1 MTKVAINGFGRI
13 GRLVARAI
21 LERPDCGL
29 ELVSVNDLAD
39 AKANAWLF
47 KHDSVHGKFPGEVT
61 TDGTDI
67 VVNGKRIHV
76 TAEKDPAKLPHSANG
91 VEIALECTGFFADRE
106 GGQKHLDAGAKRV
119 LISAPAK
126 GADLTVVYG
135 VNDDKLTAEH
145 KIVSNASC
153 TTNCLAPVAKV
164 LNDALG
170 IERGLMTTIHAYT
183 NDQKILDQIHPDLRR
198 ARAAAMSM
206 IPTTT
211 GAAKALGLVLPELK
225 DKFDGISIRVPT
237 PNVSIVDLTFRTS
250 KPTNPEEI
258 NKVLR
263 EASSGAL
270 EGILGFSDAQLVSV
284 DFNHNALSA
293 IVDTTFTRSVDSHMH
308 KVLAWYDNEWGY
320 SNRILDLIAYVAR
333 VKKESLQMSS

>member
-61 TDGTDI
+61 TEGNDI

-76 TAEKDPAKLPHSANG
+76 TAERDPANLPHQANG
-91 VEIALECTGFFADRE
+91 IDIALECTGFFTDRE
-106 GGQKHLDAGAKRV
+106 SAQKHIDAGAKKV

-126 GADLTVVYG
+126 GVDLTVVYG

-183 NDQKILDQIHPDLRR
+183 NDQKILDQIHSDLRR

-211 GAAKALGLVLPELK
+211 GAARAVGEVLPELK
-225 DKFDGISIRVPT
+225 GKLDGSAIRVPV
-237 PNVSIVDLTFRTS
+237 PDGSLVDLTFTPKRETS
-250 KPTNPEEI
+250 RDEVNQILKAASESERLRG
-258 NKVLR
+258 VLVY
-263 EASSGAL
+263 
-270 EGILGFSDAQLVSV
+270 SDEPLVSV
-284 DFNHNALSA
+284 D
-293 IVDTTFTRSVDSHMH
+293 IVHTPQSSTVDSLETAVIEG
-308 KVLAWYDNEWGY
+308 KLVRVVSWYDNEWGF
-320 SNRILDLIAYVAR
+320 SNRMVDTAAAMAALG
-333 VKKESLQMSS
+333 

>member
-1 MTKVAINGFGRI
+1 MTRVAINGFGRI

-47 KHDSVHGKFPGEVT
+47 SRDSVHGKFPGKVE
-61 TDGTDI
+61 TDGNDI
-67 VVNGKRIHV
+67 LVDGKRIHV
-76 TAEKDPAKLPHSANG
+76 TAEKDPAKLPHKANDI
-91 VEIALECTGFFADRE
+91 EIALECTGFFTDRA
-106 GGQKHLDAGAKRV
+106 GGEKHIEAGAKRV

-135 VNDDKLTAEH
+135 VNDDKLRPEH
-145 KIVSNASC
+145 RIVSNASC

-164 LNDALG
+164 MNDTIG

-211 GAAKALGLVLPELK
+211 GAARAVGEVLPELK
-225 DKFDGISIRVPT
+225 GKLDGSAIRVPV
-237 PNVSIVDLTFRTS
+237 PDGSIVDLTFTPSRDTS
-250 KPTNPEEI
+250 REEVNAALKAASESGRLKGI
-258 NKVLR
+258 LEYSEDPLVSIDIVHTP
-263 EASSGAL
+263 ASS
-270 EGILGFSDAQLVSV
+270 
-284 DFNHNALSA
+284 
-293 IVDTTFTRSVDSHMH
+293 TVDSLETAVIEG
-308 KVLAWYDNEWGY
+308 KLVRVVSWYDNEWGF
-320 SNRILDLIAYVAR
+320 SNRMIDTAVAMG
-333 VKKESLQMSS
+333 KLG

>member
-21 LERPDCGL
+21 LERPDSGL

-39 AKANAWLF
+39 AKSNAWLF

-61 TDGTDI
+61 ADGNDI
-67 VVNGKRIHV
+67 VVDGKRIHV
-76 TAEKDPAKLPHSANG
+76 TAEKDPAKLPHREQG
-91 VEIALECTGFFADRE
+91 VEIVLECTGFFADRA
-106 GGQKHLDAGAKRV
+106 GGEKHLEAGAKRV

-126 GADLTVVYG
+126 GVDLTVVYG
-135 VNDDKLTAEH
+135 VNDDKLTPDH

-198 ARAAAMSM
+198 ARAAAMNI
-206 IPTTT
+206 IPTST
-211 GAAKALGLVLPELK
+211 GAARAVGEVLPELK
-225 DKFDGISIRVPT
+225 GKLDGSAIRVPV
-237 PNVSIVDLTFRTS
+237 PDVSLIDLTFTPSRDT
-250 KPTNPEEI
+250 TREEVNQI
-258 NKVLR
+258 LKAASESGRLKGILEYTDEPLVSIDLMHTP
-263 EASSGAL
+263 ASS
-270 EGILGFSDAQLVSV
+270 
-284 DFNHNALSA
+284 
-293 IVDTTFTRSVDSHMH
+293 TVDSLETAVIEG
-308 KVLAWYDNEWGY
+308 KLVRVVSWYDNEWGF
-320 SNRILDLIAYVAR
+320 SNRMVDTAR
-333 VKKESLQMSS
+333 AMAQLG

>member
-1 MTKVAINGFGRI
+1 MTRVAINGFGRI

-47 KHDSVHGKFPGEVT
+47 SRDSVHGKFPGKVE
-61 TDGTDI
+61 TDGNDI
-67 VVNGKRIHV
+67 LVDGKRIHV
-76 TAEKDPAKLPHSANG
+76 TAEKDPAKLPHKANDI
-91 VEIALECTGFFADRE
+91 EIALECTGFFTDRA
-106 GGQKHLDAGAKRV
+106 GGEKHIEAGAKRV

-135 VNDDKLTAEH
+135 VNDDKLRPEH
-145 KIVSNASC
+145 RIVSNASC

-164 LNDALG
+164 MNDTIG

-211 GAAKALGLVLPELK
+211 GAARAVGEVLPELK
-225 DKFDGISIRVPT
+225 GKLDGSAIRVPV
-237 PNVSIVDLTFRTS
+237 PDGSIVDLTFTPSRDTS
-250 KPTNPEEI
+250 REEVNAALKAASESGRLKGI
-258 NKVLR
+258 LEYSEEPLVSIDIVHTP
-263 EASSGAL
+263 ASS
-270 EGILGFSDAQLVSV
+270 
-284 DFNHNALSA
+284 
-293 IVDTTFTRSVDSHMH
+293 TVDSLETAVIEG
-308 KVLAWYDNEWGY
+308 KLVRVVSWYDNEWGF
-320 SNRILDLIAYVAR
+320 SNRMVDTAVAMG
-333 VKKESLQMSS
+333 KLG

>member
-29 ELVSVNDLAD
+29 DLVSVNDLAD

-47 KHDSVHGKFPGEVT
+47 KHDSVHGKFPGDVKAEG
-61 TDGTDI
+61 DAI
-67 VVNGKRIHV
+67 VVNGKRIQV
-76 TAEKDPAKLPHSANG
+76 TAERDPANLPHAANG
-91 VEIALECTGFFADRE
+91 VELALECTGFFTDRDSA
-106 GGQKHLDAGAKRV
+106 QKHIDAGAKRV

-126 GADLTVVYG
+126 GVDLTVVYG

-170 IERGLMTTIHAYT
+170 IERGLMTTVHAYT
-183 NDQKILDQIHPDLRR
+183 NDQKILDQIHSDLRR

-211 GAAKALGLVLPELK
+211 GAARAVGEVLPELK
-225 DKFDGISIRVPT
+225 GKLDGSAIRVPV
-237 PNVSIVDLTFRTS
+237 PDVSLIDLTFTPKRDTTRDEVNQILKAAS
-250 KPTNPEEI
+250 ESQRLKGILDYTDEPVVSIDLMHTP
-258 NKVLR
+258 
-263 EASSGAL
+263 ASSTVDSLETAVL
-270 EGILGFSDAQLVSV
+270 EGKLVRVVS
-284 DFNHNALSA
+284 
-293 IVDTTFTRSVDSHMH
+293 
-308 KVLAWYDNEWGY
+308 WYDNEWGF
-320 SNRILDLIAYVAR
+320 SNRMVDTAAAMAKLG
-333 VKKESLQMSS
+333 

>member
-61 TDGTDI
+61 TDGNDI
-67 VVNGKRIHV
+67 IVDGKRIHV
-76 TAEKDPAKLPHSANG
+76 TAERDPAKLPHAANG
-91 VEIALECTGFFADRE
+91 VEIALECTGFFTDRA
-106 GGQKHLDAGAKRV
+106 GGEAHIQAGAKRV

-126 GADLTVVYG
+126 GVDLTVVYG
-135 VNDDKLTAEH
+135 VNDDKLAAEH
-145 KIVSNASC
+145 LIVSNASC

-170 IERGLMTTIHAYT
+170 IERGLMTTVHAYT

-198 ARAAAMSM
+198 ARAAAKNI

-211 GAAKALGLVLPELK
+211 GAARAVGEVLPELK
-225 DKFDGISIRVPT
+225 GKLDGSAVRVPV
-237 PNVSIVDLTFRTS
+237 PDGSLIDLTFTPKRDT
-250 KPTNPEEI
+250 TREEVNQI
-258 NKVLR
+258 LKAASESDRLRGVLVYS
-263 EASSGAL
+263 EDPLVSSDIVHTPQSSTIDAL
-270 EGILGFSDAQLVSV
+270 ETAVLEGKLVRVVS
-284 DFNHNALSA
+284 
-293 IVDTTFTRSVDSHMH
+293 
-308 KVLAWYDNEWGY
+308 WYDNEWGFT
-320 SNRILDLIAYVAR
+320 NRMVDTAAAMGRLG
-333 VKKESLQMSS
+333 

>member
-1 MTKVAINGFGRI
+1 MTTKVAINGFGRI

-29 ELVSVNDLAD
+29 DLVSVNDLAD

-145 KIVSNASC
+145 RIVSNASC

-170 IERGLMTTIHAYT
+170 IERGLMTTVHAYT

-198 ARAAAMSM
+198 ARAAAMNI

-211 GAAKALGLVLPELK
+211 GAARAVGEVLPESKGKL
-225 DKFDGISIRVPT
+225 DGSAIRVPV
-237 PNVSIVDLTFRTS
+237 PDGSLVDLTFTPKRDTTRDEVNQILKAASETQRLKGILDYTDEPVVSIDLMHTS
-250 KPTNPEEI
+250 
-258 NKVLR
+258 
-263 EASSGAL
+263 ASSTVDSLETAVL
-270 EGILGFSDAQLVSV
+270 EGKLVRVVS
-284 DFNHNALSA
+284 
-293 IVDTTFTRSVDSHMH
+293 
-308 KVLAWYDNEWGY
+308 WYDNEWGF
-320 SNRILDLIAYVAR
+320 SNRMVDTACAMAKLG
-333 VKKESLQMSS
+333 